1 MKFVLKPLLVTLF
14 CAILMAGCASFESIG
29 NYGDFSRPTDMSS
42 YDSFRYDHTMISGMV
57 YRNRP
62 QELVMKS
69 LSEQVL
75 TQEFSQRGYASAG
88 QDADFYVVSK
98 WRKEV
103 NMSAAAVVRFSLIV
117 EIYES
122 SNKTLFWRAELP
134 YIFNAMQWSEER
146 VSQTLRL
153 AVQNF
158 PEHYSKVTEL
168 PSVE

>member
-1 MKFVLKPLLVTLF
+1 MKLVLKPLFVTLF
-14 CAILMAGCASFESIG
+14 CAVCMAGCASFESTG
-29 NYGDFSRPTDMSS
+29 TYGDFVRPTDMSS
-42 YDSFRYDHTMISGMV
+42 YDSFRYEHTMISGMA
-57 YRNRP
+57 YRNSS

-69 LSEQVL
+69 LSEKVL

-103 NMSAAAVVRFSLIV
+103 NMSAAEVVRFSLIV
-117 EIYES
+117 EIYDA

-158 PEHYSKVTEL
+158 PDHNATVSEL
-168 PSVE
+168 PIAE

>member
-1 MKFVLKPLLVTLF
+1 MKLVFKPLFIALF
-14 CAILMAGCASFESIG
+14 CAVFMAGCASFESTG
-29 NYGDFSRPTDMSS
+29 TDGDFARPTDMSS
-42 YDSFRYDHTMISGMV
+42 YDSFRYEHTMISGMA
-57 YRNRP
+57 YRNSS

-69 LSEQVL
+69 LSEKVL

-103 NMSAAAVVRFSLIV
+103 NMSAAEVVRFSLIV
-117 EIYES
+117 EIYDV

-158 PEHYSKVTEL
+158 PSHQSNVSEL
-168 PSVE
+168 PTAE